1 MDSSELLNNM
11 LHRYSKDMMLVVE
24 PATLM
29 IIDASNEILK
39 RLLYSRNELIGKKIT
54 DIDHNLSSVIFWNE
68 LQRGNETQ
76 LVNAESDFLMG
87 NGQQFPVM
95 KNVKHI
101 NFLDMNWLIV
111 EAIDNSK
118 LKRDEDALVKLS
130 SQLKSTLEAA
140 GDGILVISNHGTLS
154 NMNHRFSSMWNIPNH
169 VLDEGINEIN
179 RWVSQALSEPNV
191 YRHLL
196 EHLDEN
202 IENDAP
208 LKLELKNG
216 QIFEARIYPQKS
228 ANELEGYV
236 LNFHDITEHVQ
247 YEQALI
253 LEWENAE
260 RSSRYK
266 GDFLSNMS
274 HELRT
279 PLNAILGF
287 SQIMG
292 LDAELSTDNKQ
303 YVQEIINAGNHLLD
317 LINEVL
323 DLTKIESGH
332 FEMALEDFEVG
343 QLIHECLVLVAT
355 LANDVNIQL
364 HFQNVDDI
372 RIRADRKR
380 LKQVLLNLLSNAVK
394 YNSEQGQVYVSAA
407 IDDNDRLQISIK
419 DTGPG
424 IPRDMI
430 KDLFQPFNRLGA
442 EKRHI
447 EGTGI
452 GLTLSQRIMGIMDGD
467 IVVDSEE
474 GKGSTFTLHMPVGS
488 QAPSTDNRSSNE
500 DAKSSVEKTS
510 NQTVKIMLNV
520 LVVEDVLAN
529 QVVARKLIERL
540 GHKVH
545 ISENGFEAIESVKN
559 RHYDM
564 VFMDMKMPEM
574 DGITATRK
582 IRKLGDDM
590 SQLPIIAMTANA
602 TKEDREDCIKAGMND
617 FIAKPIDI
625 EALEQILQTVIDQ
638 KIQHNGLAR
647 KASGS
652 DE

>member
-1 MDSSELLNNM
+1 
-11 LHRYSKDMMLVVE
+11 MLVVE

-29 IIDASNEILK
+29 IIDASNEMLK
-39 RLLYSRNELIGKKIT
+39 RLRYSRNELIGKKIT

-68 LQRGNETQ
+68 LQRGNEVQ
-76 LVNAESDFLMG
+76 VINAESDFLMS
-87 NGQQFPVM
+87 NGQQFQVM

-101 NFLDMNWLIV
+101 NFLDLNWLIV
-111 EAIDNSK
+111 EATDNSK
-118 LKRDEDALVKLS
+118 IRRDEDVLVKLS

-140 GDGILVISNHGTLS
+140 GDGILVISTNGKLS

-169 VLDEGINEIN
+169 ILDEGIEAIN
-179 RWVSQALSEPNV
+179 WWVAQALTEPEV
-191 YRHLL
+191 YQRLL

-202 IENDAP
+202 IENDTP

-216 QIFEARIYPQKS
+216 QIFETRIYPQKS
-228 ANELEGYV
+228 AGELEGHV
-236 LNFHDITEHVQ
+236 LNFHDITDHVQ

-253 LEWENAE
+253 LEREKAE
-260 RSSRYK
+260 QSSRYK
-266 GDFLSNMS
+266 SDFLSNMS

-292 LDAELSTDNKQ
+292 LDADLSDDNKQ
-303 YVQEIINAGNHLLD
+303 YVQEIISAGNHLLD

-332 FEMALEDFEVG
+332 FDLAVEEFHVG

-355 LANDVNIQL
+355 LANDANIQL
-364 HFQNVDDI
+364 HYQNVDDI
-372 RIRADRKR
+372 KIKADRKR
-380 LKQVLLNLLSNAVK
+380 LKQVLLNLLANAVK
-394 YNSEQGQVYVSAA
+394 YNLPQGQVYVSAA
-407 IDDNDRLQISIK
+407 IGKDDRLLINIK

-424 IPRDMI
+424 IAQDRIPE
-430 KDLFQPFNRLGA
+430 LFQPFNRLDA

-452 GLTLSQRIMGIMDGD
+452 GLTLSQRIVSIMDGA
-467 IVVDSEE
+467 IEVSSEE
-474 GKGSTFTLHMPVGS
+474 GKGSTFTINLPV
-488 QAPSTDNRSSNE
+488 
-500 DAKSSVEKTS
+500 S
-510 NQTVKIMLNV
+510 NQAAVQDKQAANNQVATAAAEINQATVHIILNV
-520 LVVEDVLAN
+520 LVAEDVLAN
-529 QVVARKLIERL
+529 QIVARKLIEKF

-545 ISENGFEAIESVKN
+545 IADNGFAAIEAVKH
-559 RHYDM
+559 RHYDL

-574 DGITATRK
+574 DGLAATRE
-582 IRKLGDDM
+582 IRELGHEP

-602 TKEDREDCIKAGMND
+602 TREDQEQCMQAGMND
-617 FIAKPIDI
+617 FIAKPINI
-625 EALEQILQTVIDQ
+625 EELEQIFQSIIDKKILDPGLGQ
-638 KIQHNGLAR
+638 KV
-647 KASGS
+647 SGS